1 MTSTIKVNNIQNQCG
16 QNIINENSNTITLG
30 ASGDTIALASG
41 ASQSGFGRTGTV
53 DWQTGSI
60 KSASS
65 FTAVDGQGFFV
76 DASGNS
82 VTANLPAGS
91 AGAIVSIADYN
102 DSFGTNDCIISANGS
117 DKIGGKTLDV
127 ILNTVGQSVTL
138 LFVDST
144 EGWVTIN
151 DSTENVA
158 GNEFIV
164 ATGGTITNTP
174 TCRIHTFTGPGTFT
188 VTAAAQCA
196 ANNILSHLIVAG
208 GGGGGISPGT
218 DNGAGGGAGGYR
230 EVKNP
235 ATPYTASP
243 LDGYPNAPNRI
254 TVTAQAYPIVVGGGG
269 PAGTNSAQRGGD
281 GVNSSF
287 GGITAAGGGGG
298 GGVQPGSPFPNGG
311 RGGSPGGSG
320 GGSGGG
326 GVNITGGVGNT
337 PPTTPAQGN
346 NGGNSSTG
354 PSPDKGA
361 GGGGGATAA
370 GTQGGAPICSSGDGG
385 AGATSSINGTPTA
398 RAGGGGGAPTAGQGG
413 TGGGG
418 DGGQNGT
425 DNTGGGGGG
434 NRCGGNGG
442 VGGSG
447 IVIIRYKIA

>member
-60 KSASS
+60 KAAAS

>member
-1 MTSTIKVNNIQNQCG
+1 MTSTIKVNTIQNTCG
-16 QNIINENSNTITLG
+16 ADIIKESSNTITIG
-30 ASGDTIALASG
+30 ASGDTVTLASG
-41 ASQSGFGRTGTV
+41 ASQTGFGRTGTV
-53 DWQTGSI
+53 DWQTSSI
-60 KSASS
+60 KSTSS

-127 ILNTVGQSVTL
+127 ILNTAGQSVTL

-158 GNEFIV
+158 GNAFIV
-164 ATGGTITNTP
+164 ATGGSISDSGN
-174 TCRIHTFTGPGTFT
+174 CRIHTFTGPGTFT

-196 ANNILSHLIVAG
+196 ANNILSHVVVAG
-208 GGGGGISPGT
+208 GGGGGMSTGT

-243 LDGYPNAPNRI
+243 LDGYPSAPNRI
-254 TVTAQAYPIVVGGGG
+254 TVSAQAYPIVVGGGG
-269 PAGTNSAQRGGD
+269 TAGTSSAQRGGD
-281 GVNSSF
+281 GNNSVFS
-287 GGITAAGGGGG
+287 TVTSAGGGGG
-298 GGVQPGSPFPNGG
+298 GGIQPGSPFPNGG
-311 RGGSPGGSG
+311 RGGSSGGSG
-320 GGSGGG
+320 GGSAGGG
-326 GVNITGGVGNT
+326 LNITGGAGNT
-337 PPTTPAQGN
+337 PPTTPAQGS
-346 NGGNSSTG
+346 NGGLSSSG

-361 GGGGGATAA
+361 GGGGGATAI
-370 GTQGGAPICSSGDGG
+370 GTQGGAGICTSGNGG
-385 AGATSSINGTPTA
+385 AGATSSITGSPVA
-398 RAGGGGGAPTAGQGG
+398 RSGGGGGAPTGGTGG

-418 DGGQNGT
+418 NGGQNGT

-442 VGGSG
+442 AGGSG
-447 IVIIRYKIA
+447 VVIIRYKFQ